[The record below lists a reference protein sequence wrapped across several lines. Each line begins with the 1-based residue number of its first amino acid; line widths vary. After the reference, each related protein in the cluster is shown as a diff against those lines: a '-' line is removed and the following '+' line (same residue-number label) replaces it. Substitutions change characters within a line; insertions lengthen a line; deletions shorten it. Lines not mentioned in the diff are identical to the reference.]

1 MFWKKDK
8 KNKNYAPSMPTVY
21 SSGAVAYN
29 GGDEVYSIVM
39 ACLFA
44 VQVYETTKKLAP
56 KKAAEMAPYA
66 EKWALLIQKNAEY
79 MEKCV
84 SAD

>member
-1 MFWKKDK
+1 MFWKKSK
-8 KNKNYAPSMPTVY
+8 KGDNKAPSMPTVY
-21 SSGAVAYN
+21 PSGAVAYN

-44 VQVYETTKKLAP
+44 VQVYETSKKLAP

-79 MEKCV
+79 MDKCV